1 MADSDIVV
9 TAVETRSELN
19 AFIRLPKRLYAGNAG
34 YVPPLDLERR
44 EAFSPT
50 RNPLFQ
56 HLEARFF
63 LARRAGR
70 TVGRISAQVDR
81 AYLERYRDSTGHF
94 GCLAAED
101 DAVVFAALFAAAE
114 GWLRSKGMK
123 RATGP
128 FSLSINEEV
137 GLLVDGFDSRST
149 LLMSWDPPYA
159 GRRVEAAG
167 YARLKDLLAYDYDIE
182 NAPETA
188 GKRLLERSGMARRV
202 KLRTA
207 NMRMFNA
214 ELRTLV
220 GIFNDAWSDN
230 WGFVPFTE
238 AEIDHAAKLL
248 RPVIVPEVVVFV
260 EVDDEAVAFVLALT
274 NINEALAD
282 LGGRLNAWT
291 LPKLLW
297 RLKIAGLDSL
307 RVPLMGVRK
316 KYRNHPVLG
325 AGLALLAIDRLR
337 ETARRLGKKTAEL
350 GWLLEDNKAANNIMR
365 SVGGV
370 VYKTHRLYEKALA

>member
-19 AFIRLPKRLYAGNAG
+19 AFTRLPKRLYAGNAG
-34 YVPPLDLERR
+34 YVPPLDLECR

-50 RNPLFQ
+50 RNLLFQ

-70 TVGRISAQVDR
+70 ISVQVDR
-81 AYLERYRDSTGHF
+81 AYLERYRNSTGHF
-94 GCLAAED
+94 GCLA
-101 DAVVFAALFAAAE
+101 
-114 GWLRSKGMK
+114 
-123 RATGP
+123 
-128 FSLSINEEV
+128 
-137 GLLVDGFDSRST
+137 
-149 LLMSWDPPYA
+149 
-159 GRRVEAAG
+159 
-167 YARLKDLLAYDYDIE
+167 
-182 NAPETA
+182 
-188 GKRLLERSGMARRV
+188 
-202 KLRTA
+202 
-207 NMRMFNA
+207 
-214 ELRTLV
+214 
-220 GIFNDAWSDN
+220 
-230 WGFVPFTE
+230 

-248 RPVIVPEVVVFV
+248 RPVILPELAVFV
-260 EVDDEAVAFVLALT
+260 EVNDEAVAFVLALT

-307 RVPLMGVRK
+307 RVPLMSVKK

-325 AGLALLAIDRLR
+325 AGLALLAIDRPR
-337 ETARRLGKKTAEL
+337 ETARRLGKKAAEL
-350 GWLLEDNKAANNIMR
+350 GWLLEDNKAADNIMR